1 MKKNYKKIIV
11 STALVASIAAVPAL
25 AFAAPVQ
32 AGGSFGGQMGG
43 FGGQMG
49 GFGGQMQ
56 SGSGFGMEMDGQQFG
71 QQFGQ
76 MPGQMGTQSQQTASS
91 PSTITASSNTSNSAE
106 SLTADTANATTIV
119 VSESNSDI
127 KIKESGTYIIT
138 GSASDGNI
146 TVKKGTT
153 GVVLILKD
161 LDLTSS
167 TGATLSINKGSEVK
181 VVVEGTVNLTDAED
195 IANEDSDD
203 YDGAAIKVK
212 AGATVALTGTGTL
225 NVNGSCEHGIKVS
238 DLDEDDVAEG
248 YSEASLI
255 IGGSIKLN
263 VTAAEDGINSG
274 TDLTIKSGTVTVSA
288 GDDGI
293 KSDYILTIGS
303 EGSAGPTIN
312 VKNSAEGLEGAIVNI
327 YSGQVTVNASDD
339 SINAANSDLS
349 GYEFSINIMGGTVN
363 VSSGADGLDSNGNI
377 NITGGLTTIVKAASN
392 GGEGGVDY
400 EGSFY
405 VAEGTFVN
413 PYGITMD
420 SGMGGQM
427 GQPGQMN
434 GQLPEM
440 NGQAPEMNGQL
451 PEMQDGEI
459 PQLPEMQDGEMPQRP
474 EMNDQQGGFGGRQMG
489 PQSGQVPEMNGQAPE
504 TQNDSQ
510 LPQVDQNFF
519 QKLVDTLQKFFS
531 DFFKINKAAE

>member
-11 STALVASIAAVPAL
+11 SAALVASVAAVPAL
-25 AFAAPVQ
+25 AFAAPGQ

-56 SGSGFGMEMDGQQFG
+56 SGSGSGMEMDGQQFG

-91 PSTITASSNTSNSAE
+91 PSTITVSSNTSNSAE

-303 EGSAGPTIN
+303 EGSAGPIIN

-339 SINAANSDLS
+339 GINAANSDLS

-405 VAEGTFVN
+405 IAEGTFVN

-434 GQLPEM
+434 GQ
-440 NGQAPEMNGQL
+440 APEMNG
-451 PEMQDGEI
+451 
-459 PQLPEMQDGEMPQRP
+459 QLPEMQDGEMPQRP

-489 PQSGQVPEMNGQAPE
+489 PQSGQVPEMNGQVPEMNGQAPE